1 MRRLLQLALDRLEPA
16 STLAPATVLP
26 AHPPEAGPAPK
37 STMSVRPAGSAESP
51 GKYRHP
57 RADREALLVGTVVG
71 YQLKRARRRTIG
83 FSIRDDGLVVT
94 APGWVPEG
102 QIQSAL
108 HDKADWIVRKLGE
121 SQLRAER
128 AERQRIVWQDGAQ
141 VPYLG
146 GLLTVRIDA
155 VKCLSAG
162 AAALDPQDGTMVLR
176 IGLTGDASPERVRDL
191 VQTFLQSQAE
201 CVFEARLRHFA
212 PQVGV
217 QWRRLALS
225 DAATR
230 WGSANSNGSIRLH
243 WRLIQLAPA
252 LLDYVVVHELAHL
265 KHMDHSPRFWALVRS
280 VVPDCVALRRQ
291 LQAQTLAPWS

>member
-1 MRRLLQLALDRLEPA
+1 M
-16 STLAPATVLP
+16 
-26 AHPPEAGPAPK
+26 
-37 STMSVRPAGSAESP
+37 
-51 GKYRHP
+51 
-57 RADREALLVGTVVG
+57 LVGTVVG

-102 QIQSAL
+102 QIESAL
-108 HDKADWIVRKLGE
+108 HDKARWIVRKLGE

-128 AERQRIVWQDGAQ
+128 AARQRIVWQDGAR
-141 VPYLG
+141 VPYRG
-146 GLLTVRIDA
+146 GLLTLRHDA
-155 VKCLSAG
+155 ADDG
-162 AAALDPQDGTMVLR
+162 AAGTAVAAVLDPHDGDVLR
-176 IGLTGDASPERVRDL
+176 VALPAAASPECICDA
-191 VQTFLQSQAE
+191 VQTFLRAE
-201 CVFEARLRHFA
+201 AQRVFDARLQHFA
-212 PQVGV
+212 PRVGV

-265 KHMDHSPRFWALVRS
+265 KHMDHSPHFWALVRG
-280 VVPDCVALRRQ
+280 VLPDCVALRRQ
-291 LQAQTLAPWS
+291 LQAQALPPWG